1 MQTISHTFPGG
12 AEICAYLHEG
22 DESMPASLRCE
33 HPAVIIFPGGAY
45 AFTSPREADPVALA
59 FLSMGY
65 QTFIV
70 RYRTGE
76 QAGGKRPLEDA
87 ARSIAW
93 VRAHS
98 AKWYIDPEK
107 IVVLG
112 FSAGGHL
119 AASLGVHWNDAEIAA
134 RLELSPNEA
143 RAALRPNAMVLC
155 YPVITASEHAHSDSI
170 RRVSAHCKEDVSYW
184 ALEQHV
190 TPDTPPAFL
199 WHTVADPA
207 VPVENSLLMA
217 SALHRAGVPCEV
229 HLFERGGHGMSVC
242 TPEVNTPNAEA
253 AEWVSL
259 CRAWLCLHFG
269 EPGGMGCRFSAQ
281 QA

>member
-98 AKWYIDPEK
+98 AEWYIDPEK
-107 IVVLG
+107 IAVLG

-134 RLELSPNEA
+134 RLGLSPNEA
-143 RAALRPNAMVLC
+143 RAALRPNAMLPGDHCVRAC
-155 YPVITASEHAHSDSI
+155 TFRQHSP
-170 RRVSAHCKEDVSYW
+170 RQC
-184 ALEQHV
+184 
-190 TPDTPPAFL
+190 
-199 WHTVADPA
+199 
-207 VPVENSLLMA
+207 
-217 SALHRAGVPCEV
+217 
-229 HLFERGGHGMSVC
+229 
-242 TPEVNTPNAEA
+242 
-253 AEWVSL
+253 
-259 CRAWLCLHFG
+259 
-269 EPGGMGCRFSAQ
+269 
-281 QA
+281 

>member
-1 MQTISHTFPGG
+1 MQVISHTFPGG
-12 AEICAYLHEG
+12 AEIRAYLHEA
-22 DESMPASLRCE
+22 DESMPASLCRN
-33 HPAVIIFPGGAY
+33 HGAVIIFPGGGY
-45 AFTSPREADPVALA
+45 ALTSPREADPVALA

-65 QTFIV
+65 QTFILH
-70 RYRTGE
+70 YRTGE
-76 QAGGKRPLEDA
+76 QAGAKRPLEDA
-87 ARSIAW
+87 ARSIAF

-98 AKWYIDPEK
+98 AEWYIDPQK
-107 IVVLG
+107 IAVLG

-119 AASLGVHWNDAEIAA
+119 AASLGVHWNDTEIAA
-134 RLELSPNEA
+134 RLGLSPHEA
-143 RAALRPNAMVLC
+143 RAALRPDAMVLC

-170 RRVSAHCKEDVSYW
+170 RRVSTNCEEDVSYW

-190 TPDTPPAFL
+190 TPDTPPTFL
-199 WHTVADPA
+199 WHTMADA
-207 VPVENSLLMA
+207 SVPVENTMLMA

-253 AEWVSL
+253 AEWVPL

-269 EPGGMGCRFSAQ
+269 EPGGMGCRFAAPQ
-281 QA
+281 T